1 MAPNNEVFTQ
11 ALHLATTGPEYRS
24 SLRMYTRLLQKAAH
38 TRKFTISS
46 AGVSGWEV
54 RDERDSRVIR
64 RVRYH
69 DWHRVERARMAFA
82 LEAAMLEE
90 SGWNEA

>member
-1 MAPNNEVFTQ
+1 
-11 ALHLATTGPEYRS
+11 
-24 SLRMYTRLLQKAAH
+24 MYTRLLQKTPH

-46 AGVSGWEV
+46 AGLAGWEV
-54 RDERDSRVIR
+54 RDEQDSRVIR
-64 RVRYH
+64 WVRYR
-69 DWHRVERARMAFA
+69 DWHRVERARMTFA